1 MIAII
6 DYGAGN
12 LRSIA
17 NALQKL
23 DADFKI
29 LHERDEFKGVDR
41 IVLPGVGSF
50 GKASQKLE
58 ESGFFLLLQEWI
70 RADKSFLG
78 ICLGMQLLMF
88 NSAESKD
95 SLGLECVKGTNRRF
109 CNVKVPHIGWNN
121 VQYAPD
127 EPVFKNIDQ
136 NSYFYFVHSYFIEPD
151 SQDYVIGKTFYGLEF
166 PSVIR
171 RGDVYGVQ
179 FHPEKSGETGLQLL
193 KNWVEL
199 C

>member
-1 MIAII
+1 
-6 DYGAGN
+6 
-12 LRSIA
+12 
-17 NALQKL
+17 
-23 DADFKI
+23 
-29 LHERDEFKGVDR
+29 
-41 IVLPGVGSF
+41 
-50 GKASQKLE
+50 
-58 ESGFFLLLQEWI
+58 
-70 RADKSFLG
+70 
-78 ICLGMQLLMF
+78 MQLLMF